1 MSASLSSEAEL
12 PVTRLVFAM
21 CTVDDTLHETAAA
34 KIPFCEEAEA
44 TRSVL
49 SSATHEVNA
58 AASASASAAGAAVP
72 IASAINLSKQ
82 RINELYSITALEG
95 LYCFASLPSAHVFRC
110 AAFRLVAS
118 RSVSACV
125 SYACRLLCF
134 VFCLLMQNSS
144 DLRSLVRLSF
154 TTHSV

>member
-1 MSASLSSEAEL
+1 
-12 PVTRLVFAM
+12 M

-34 KIPFCEEAEA
+34 AAAKIPFYEEAEA

-58 AASASASAAGAAVP
+58 AASASAAGAAVP

-95 LYCFASLPSAHVFRC
+95 LYCFASLPFAHCVSLRC
-110 AAFRLVAS
+110 FSLSCVAFRLCMCILCLPLA
-118 RSVSACV
+118 
-125 SYACRLLCF
+125 LLCI
-134 VFCLLMQNSS
+134 LLV
-144 DLRSLVRLSF
+144 DAE
-154 TTHSV
+154 